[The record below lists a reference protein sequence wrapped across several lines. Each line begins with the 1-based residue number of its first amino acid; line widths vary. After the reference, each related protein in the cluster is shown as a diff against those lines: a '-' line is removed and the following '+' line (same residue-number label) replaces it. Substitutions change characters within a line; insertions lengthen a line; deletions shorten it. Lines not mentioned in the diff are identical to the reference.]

1 MWRHTSITT
10 WIFLWV
16 LYTRSS
22 HYWLIIHEKLLNL
35 PWVRLF
41 WQCRLFEKKKINMQD
56 IGPAPNNFL
65 QDLLKLCRTWIFPWR
80 KSFEEVKILRL
91 FFRTGIYKILNLNG
105 IGDGNN
111 KNPTHHV
118 FKYKHTKWS
127 HWCITASLNYKNT
140 MINRITMETV
150 ACLRSKFHLKQ
161 NLIPSWPWSFR
172 HTWVAFPISGAK
184 QNTQT
189 KHFVGHPD
197 RLTWQYCRS
206 LWFSACSV
214 QRISKSLTVRY
225 FWLFILLW
233 NIVVQ
238 NLWFEEMLTYM
249 ILENLNT
256 GQPLFQIHFYRS
268 LNIHCLQMHPIH
280 NSLKSTI

>member
-91 FFRTGIYKILNLNG
+91 FFRTGIYKILNLNESVMG
-105 IGDGNN
+105 TI
-111 KNPTHHV
+111 KTQPTM
-118 FKYKHTKWS
+118 FSNINTRNGR
-127 HWCITASLNYKNT
+127 IDAS
-140 MINRITMETV
+140 
-150 ACLRSKFHLKQ
+150 
-161 NLIPSWPWSFR
+161 
-172 HTWVAFPISGAK
+172 
-184 QNTQT
+184 
-189 KHFVGHPD
+189 
-197 RLTWQYCRS
+197 
-206 LWFSACSV
+206 
-214 QRISKSLTVRY
+214 
-225 FWLFILLW
+225 
-233 NIVVQ
+233 
-238 NLWFEEMLTYM
+238 
-249 ILENLNT
+249 
-256 GQPLFQIHFYRS
+256 QPV
-268 LNIHCLQMHPIH
+268 
-280 NSLKSTI
+280 